1 MGLITIRH
9 ENGAEEVLSA
19 QALKT
24 NASLSISNG
33 RFVIAF
39 ESMSGITILVD
50 PASPD
55 RFVMTLP
62 SDKLENRP
70 TISGGIA
77 EIDGLEEVI
86 ISIAQSLQS
95 RGGEG
100 ALLH

>member
-19 QALKT
+19 KALKT
-24 NASLSISNG
+24 NASMSISNG

-39 ESMSGITILVD
+39 ESMSGVSILVD
-50 PASPD
+50 PMLPD

-62 SDKLENRP
+62 SDKLDNRP
-70 TISGGIA
+70 TICGEIA
-77 EIDGLEEVI
+77 EIDGLEDVI
-86 ISIAQSLQS
+86 MSIAKSLWS
-95 RGGEG
+95 RGGEA